1 MIVQYLVL
9 KIFQKLFLYM
19 NVYIYMYVRV
29 CVVEVTEGER
39 DKETVYVQCGL
50 ISGGRDPREGF
61 HTGKAHAK

>member
-1 MIVQYLVL
+1 
-9 KIFQKLFLYM
+9 
-19 NVYIYMYVRV
+19 MYVRV
-29 CVVEVTEGER
+29 CVVEVTESGR

>member
-1 MIVQYLVL
+1 
-9 KIFQKLFLYM
+9 
-19 NVYIYMYVRV
+19 MYVRV
-29 CVVEVTEGER
+29 CVVEVTEGGR